1 MGNYTA
7 DRAWSDKFIPLIKQ
21 TVGPQLLTVAP
32 FELDTQKATDLVT
45 LKARNLMIACRL
57 RRPGALEKFGW
68 EFTMR
73 QQRLN
78 GTPTELSKIIE
89 GWGDWF
95 FYAHV
100 AFDTNDETEMHFSRW
115 LLIDLQAFRAQFT
128 RDLWRQAQGKD
139 QRLVCQLNVK
149 NKDNAT
155 TFAAFDVRSF
165 EPSVLIAA
173 SEAVP
178 WFSQAGDLAKTA

>member
-1 MGNYTA
+1 MSIGNYAA

-21 TVGPQLLTVAP
+21 TVGPHLLTIAP
-32 FELDTQKATDLVT
+32 FELDTQKATDLIT
-45 LKARNLMIACRL
+45 FKAQNLMIACRL
-57 RRPGALEKFGW
+57 RRPGALERFGW

-78 GTPTELSKIIE
+78 GTPTELYKIID

-100 AFDTNDETEMHFSRW
+100 AFETDDETEMHFSRW

-128 RDLWRQAQGKD
+128 RDLWRKSHGKS
-139 QRLVCQLNVK
+139 QRLIYKLNIN

-155 TFAAFDVRSF
+155 TFAAFDIRSF
-165 EPSVLIAA
+165 EPSILIAA

-178 WFSQAGDLAKTA
+178 WVEVVAA